1 MIVGNVKKWLDA
13 VGNGGDFLFE
23 HRFRRRDGVYRW
35 QLSRAIPQLDANGKI
50 QMWVGTSTD
59 IHDQKTFA
67 RELEEKVFERTRELK
82 RTNEVLEKTNR
93 ELEQFAYIASHD
105 LQEPL
110 RKIQTFA
117 DMLKRN
123 IHDERSVKKYFSKID
138 SSAQRMGDLI
148 RSVLDYSRLPSD
160 PGHLMLTDLNE
171 VLTHVRTD
179 LELLVAEKGAT
190 IECDHLPAV
199 PGTPLQL
206 NQLFA
211 NLINNALKF
220 SKAHPHIRI
229 TCEVVG
235 GELLIPLF
243 PSDPLKR
250 YVQLRFQDNGIGFDS
265 RYKEQIFTIFQ
276 RLHGLQQYSGTG
288 IGLALCKK
296 IVDNHNGYI
305 TAESAPGEGSTFTVY
320 LPA

>member
-1 MIVGNVKKWLDA
+1 M
-13 VGNGGDFLFE
+13 
-23 HRFRRRDGVYRW
+23 YRW

-138 SSAQRMGDLI
+138 SSAQRMGG
-148 RSVLDYSRLPSD
+148 SD
-160 PGHLMLTDLNE
+160 Q
-171 VLTHVRTD
+171 VRTR
-179 LELLVAEKGAT
+179 
-190 IECDHLPAV
+190 
-199 PGTPLQL
+199 LQSAS
-206 NQLFA
+206 F
-211 NLINNALKF
+211 
-220 SKAHPHIRI
+220 R
-229 TCEVVG
+229 
-235 GELLIPLF
+235 
-243 PSDPLKR
+243 
-250 YVQLRFQDNGIGFDS
+250 S
-265 RYKEQIFTIFQ
+265 RPPDAYRSQ
-276 RLHGLQQYSGTG
+276 
-288 IGLALCKK
+288 
-296 IVDNHNGYI
+296 
-305 TAESAPGEGSTFTVY
+305 
-320 LPA
+320 